1 MRAYADSNFLTR
13 LYLLT
18 DALPAPLPLVEGIM
32 LAGSRFPVFWLH
44 RIEVCNALELHVF
57 VSKNG
62 GEMRVT
68 AEMAAAAQGRF
79 TEECSSQ
86 RSPLQNVAIDER
98 RLEQTFR
105 NLSQRHTAR
114 QGFRT
119 YAGER
124 LTGFMKA
131 KIEGWLGLKLNRDKT
146 RVIDLRKNRSESRL
160 PWVQLPS

>member
-57 VSKNG
+57 VSRNG

-79 TEECSSQ
+79 TEEWSSQ
-86 RSPLQNVAIDER
+86 RSPLQNVAIDEG

-119 YAGER
+119 YDILHVSAALILGCDAFYSYDAKCNR
-124 LTGFMKA
+124 LA
-131 KIEGWLGLKLNRDKT
+131 AAEGLSILK
-146 RVIDLRKNRSESRL
+146 V
-160 PWVQLPS
+160 